1 MKTIAEMFNN
11 TYFRIPDYQRGYA
24 WTDKQLSEF
33 WDDIEDLAENQ
44 PHYTGTIF
52 VEEMKEV
59 APQDRWLFN
68 AGSRFYSVVDGQQR
82 LTTVSILLYELLK
95 KESTEY
101 NEVPV
106 EKLIDQYIFTSN
118 ATGNSRVY
126 HFSYLNNEQN
136 DCLLHDIFEDKQII
150 FKSSSLTAYDQ
161 NLLNAKNFFAEK
173 ISCLYKS
180 QRDILFKKV
189 STALKF
195 DFKEIDD
202 CLDVQ
207 AVFETMNNRG
217 KPLTVLEKLK
227 NRLIYMSEKLNC
239 DFTDKQI
246 LRKTIND
253 TWGLIYSELARNP
266 ENILNEDDFLAA
278 HLSCYRQPPGSVF
291 SQEQAEIKIFQ
302 MFSNKPEQ
310 YKETVVDFDKI
321 NHYVHDLAEFVSYWV
336 KANNQEN
343 LLLQKIYLL
352 DASKELKI
360 YICSLFKASRGEM
373 PNEDLRTLEKIVFRA
388 NTPHAWQGRN
398 IRSFASL
405 ARDIYKNPEILQQK
419 REELNEELKKEINL
433 EMMANSFSYLFTYVR
448 GNIGFHRWHAL
459 KYLLFEYEEYLHG
472 CKFSHDAQ
480 KMFIK
485 NYHHTAIEHIMPR
498 NLTFWQ
504 KESNDFLQGF
514 ADEQRVF
521 ATNILV
527 NSLGN
532 LTILGDSKNSSVSN
546 SSWNEKRER
555 YRTGSF
561 NEIEISENETWNKQ
575 QIWERGKRIMEF
587 LLYEK
592 LGIPQNSLAQ
602 DELEKSL
609 FYSSEYYKTGFA
621 ASQEA
626 EK

>member
-1 MKTIAEMFNN
+1 MKTISEMFNN

-68 AGSRFYSVVDGQQR
+68 AGNRFYSVVDGQQR

-195 DFKEIDD
+195 DFKVIDD

-246 LRKTIND
+246 LRKNIND

-266 ENILNEDDFLAA
+266 ENILDEDDFLAA
-278 HLSCYRQPPGSVF
+278 HLSLYRQPTESVF

-360 YICSLFKASRGEM
+360 YICSLFKAFGDEM

-448 GNIGFHRWHAL
+448 GNIGFYRWHAL

-485 NYHHTAIEHIMPR
+485 NYHQTAIEHIMPR

-621 ASQEA
+621 STFYEIR
-626 EK
+626 

>member
-1 MKTIAEMFNN
+1 MFNN

-150 FKSSSLTAYDQ
+150 FKSSCLTAYDQ

-195 DFKEIDD
+195 DFKVIDD

-239 DFTDKQI
+239 DFTDKQF
-246 LRKTIND
+246 LRKNIND

-278 HLSCYRQPPGSVF
+278 HLSCYRQPPESVF

-321 NHYVHDLAEFVSYWV
+321 KHYVHDLAEFVSYWV

-360 YICSLFKASRGEM
+360 YICSLFKAFGNEM

-433 EMMANSFSYLFTYVR
+433 EMMANSFAYLFTYVR

-459 KYLLFEYEEYLHG
+459 KYLLFEYEEFLHG

-485 NYHHTAIEHIMPR
+485 NYHQTAIEHIMPR

-621 ASQEA
+621 AFQEA

>member
-1 MKTIAEMFNN
+1 MKTISEMFNN

-68 AGSRFYSVVDGQQR
+68 AGNRFYSVVDGQQR

-150 FKSSSLTAYDQ
+150 SQSFSLTAYDQ

-195 DFKEIDD
+195 DFKVIDD

-239 DFTDKQI
+239 DFNDKQI
-246 LRKTIND
+246 LRKNIND

-266 ENILNEDDFLAA
+266 ENILDEDDFLAA
-278 HLSCYRQPPGSVF
+278 HLSLYRQPTESVF

-302 MFSNKPEQ
+302 MFSNRPEQ

-360 YICSLFKASRGEM
+360 YICSLFKAFGDEM

-419 REELNEELKKEINL
+419 REELNEELKKEP
-433 EMMANSFSYLFTYVR
+433 A
-448 GNIGFHRWHAL
+448 
-459 KYLLFEYEEYLHG
+459 
-472 CKFSHDAQ
+472 
-480 KMFIK
+480 
-485 NYHHTAIEHIMPR
+485 
-498 NLTFWQ
+498 
-504 KESNDFLQGF
+504 
-514 ADEQRVF
+514 
-521 ATNILV
+521 
-527 NSLGN
+527 
-532 LTILGDSKNSSVSN
+532 
-546 SSWNEKRER
+546 
-555 YRTGSF
+555 
-561 NEIEISENETWNKQ
+561 
-575 QIWERGKRIMEF
+575 
-587 LLYEK
+587 
-592 LGIPQNSLAQ
+592 
-602 DELEKSL
+602 
-609 FYSSEYYKTGFA
+609 
-621 ASQEA
+621 
-626 EK
+626 

>member
-68 AGSRFYSVVDGQQR
+68 AGSRFYSIVDGQQR

-150 FKSSSLTAYDQ
+150 SKSSSLTAYDQ

-173 ISCLYKS
+173 ISCLDKS

-195 DFKEIDD
+195 DFKVIDD

-239 DFTDKQI
+239 DFNDKQI
-246 LRKTIND
+246 LRKNINN

-266 ENILNEDDFLAA
+266 EN
-278 HLSCYRQPPGSVF
+278 RQPIFESL
-291 SQEQAEIKIFQ
+291 SQIKAYIEEI
-302 MFSNKPEQ
+302 
-310 YKETVVDFDKI
+310 
-321 NHYVHDLAEFVSYWV
+321 
-336 KANNQEN
+336 
-343 LLLQKIYLL
+343 
-352 DASKELKI
+352 
-360 YICSLFKASRGEM
+360 
-373 PNEDLRTLEKIVFRA
+373 
-388 NTPHAWQGRN
+388 
-398 IRSFASL
+398 
-405 ARDIYKNPEILQQK
+405 NPE
-419 REELNEELKKEINL
+419 
-433 EMMANSFSYLFTYVR
+433 
-448 GNIGFHRWHAL
+448 
-459 KYLLFEYEEYLHG
+459 
-472 CKFSHDAQ
+472 KF
-480 KMFIK
+480 
-485 NYHHTAIEHIMPR
+485 
-498 NLTFWQ
+498 
-504 KESNDFLQGF
+504 
-514 ADEQRVF
+514 
-521 ATNILV
+521 
-527 NSLGN
+527 
-532 LTILGDSKNSSVSN
+532 
-546 SSWNEKRER
+546 
-555 YRTGSF
+555 
-561 NEIEISENETWNKQ
+561 
-575 QIWERGKRIMEF
+575 
-587 LLYEK
+587 
-592 LGIPQNSLAQ
+592 
-602 DELEKSL
+602 
-609 FYSSEYYKTGFA
+609 
-621 ASQEA
+621 
-626 EK
+626 

>member
-195 DFKEIDD
+195 DFKVIDD

-246 LRKTIND
+246 LRKNIND

-266 ENILNEDDFLAA
+266 ENILDEDDFLAA
-278 HLSCYRQPPGSVF
+278 HLSLYRQPTESVF

-485 NYHHTAIEHIMPR
+485 NYHQTAIEHIMPR

-514 ADEQRVF
+514 ADDQRVF

-621 ASQEA
+621 ASQEE